1 MYTNQELDSIAS
13 TLSSLTAEELNYLK
27 MKIDLILSQK
37 KIFDLSVNQVNPQK
51 YIPETYAIIGSCIP
65 LKSKATTEKFG
76 LVLESG
82 IENIIEGI
90 KPAKKHRRPS
100 GMWKGKVKMPD
111 EFDELSNDILAD
123 FGID

>member
-1 MYTNQELDSIAS
+1 MYTNQELDAIVS

-27 MKIDLILSQK
+27 TKIDLILSQK
-37 KIFDLSVNQVNPQK
+37 RISEFTISNHKTVSLSQ
-51 YIPETYAIIGSCIP
+51 
-65 LKSKATTEKFG
+65 L
-76 LVLESG
+76 
-82 IENIIEGI
+82 NIVDAMVAEM

-111 EFDELSNDILAD
+111 DFDELSNDILGD